1 MFYLLR
7 NLKDF
12 NAELFRLTSAT
23 YESDAHVH
31 NEATST
37 LGLIIGCAV
46 LFALLVAS
54 ILATFLLWWFK
65 VRPYEYRQM
74 EDTGSV
80 SSKQGLASTAAVTN
94 GTNSNGAP
102 QSSPILKIDRF
113 EVQKR
118 DSMALRGSTTHG
130 NHLCEYLSFTQ
141 DYNNLLAYSDSSDAI
156 DTPQLLAR
164 SLASRLDVEA
174 NSADSSP
181 SHSQTTTLEANP
193 RKLTT
198 GVRFNELVERI
209 DIEVDPEAER
219 SGNEAAEDGDSVAAE
234 RL

>member
-1 MFYLLR
+1 MFYLLS

-31 NEATST
+31 NESTST

-54 ILATFLLWWFK
+54 ILSTFILWWFK

-80 SSKQGLASTAAVTN
+80 SSKQGLASTAAATN
-94 GTNSNGAP
+94 GSHSNGAP

-130 NHLCEYLSFTQ
+130 DHLNVNILHLQ
-141 DYNNLLAYSDSSDAI
+141 DYNLLIYSDSSDAI
-156 DTPQLLAR
+156 DSPQLLAR

>member
-1 MFYLLR
+1 M
-7 NLKDF
+7 N
-12 NAELFRLTSAT
+12 TAT
-23 YESDAHVH
+23 TDTV
-31 NEATST
+31 
-37 LGLIIGCAV
+37 GLIIACAV
-46 LFALLVAS
+46 LFALLIAS
-54 ILATFLLWWFK
+54 VLATFSLWWFK

-80 SSKQGLASTAAVTN
+80 SSKQGLASGAASSN

-118 DSMALRGSTTHG
+118 DSMALRGTTTHG
-130 NHLCEYLSFTQ
+130 KNIYNDYLLNSVICIRLSIDNHLDT
-141 DYNNLLAYSDSSDAI
+141 SDSISS
-156 DTPQLLAR
+156 PQLLAR
-164 SLASRLDVEA
+164 RLADRLDVEA
-174 NSADSSP
+174 SSP
-181 SHSQTTTLEANP
+181 DISPTNSQTTTLEANP

-209 DIEVDPEAER
+209 DIEVDPEVEQTVAE
-219 SGNEAAEDGDSVAAE
+219 ETDGERVAE